1 MKNLYLTV
9 ISMVA
14 LSGCASIREWTLPT
28 EGEVK
33 KTPAA
38 LSSCIENA
46 FSQDKATH
54 NTKLK
59 QRLTQSASGEFIWD
73 QLDVANVILHRV
85 VIAQGAEASTSRY
98 RVDAISAVGLYG
110 LGKIDSCFK

>member
-1 MKNLYLTV
+1 MKKLTF
-9 ISMVA
+9 IFLASMA
-14 LSGCASIREWTLPT
+14 LAGCASIREWTLPT

-33 KTPAA
+33 KTPAV

-46 FSQDKATH
+46 FSEHRATH

-85 VIAQGAEASTSRY
+85 VIAQGSEASTSRY